1 MKIKVQTIPTTSS
14 ADTSSKTTTSDIPEK
29 QSFQEV
35 LVLNQT
41 ALKAMAIDAMVK
53 ESSTGA
59 VNPDSVDAAA
69 IMKFRGTLGPNIK
82 APIPEDDMDLGKP
95 IKVNI
100 PPAVPTI
107 TKPATNQSST
117 TTQNPVTNQN
127 TAVTPNDSS
136 VSNETTTP
144 AGSTTPSGNTPIE
157 SPSGAPILDEAATN
171 IAGATTGIPN
181 TGVLECSDE
190 LNQYFQKASEAFGV
204 DVKLLK
210 CIAYA
215 ESNFNPNATSRS
227 GAMGVMQL
235 MPKTAE
241 GLGVRDG
248 YDAEQN
254 ILGGA
259 KYISIQLKRFD
270 GNIEYALAA
279 YNAGPNRVQQY
290 GGIPPYEETQNYV
303 KKIMNVYNS
312 L

>member
-1 MKIKVQTIPTTSS
+1 
-14 ADTSSKTTTSDIPEK
+14 
-29 QSFQEV
+29 
-35 LVLNQT
+35 
-41 ALKAMAIDAMVK
+41 
-53 ESSTGA
+53 
-59 VNPDSVDAAA
+59 
-69 IMKFRGTLGPNIK
+69 MKFRGTLGPNIK
-82 APIPEDDMDLGKP
+82 APIPEADADLGKP
-95 IKVNI
+95 IKVNV
-100 PPAVPTI
+100 PPVVPTI
-107 TKPATNQSST
+107 TKP
-117 TTQNPVTNQN
+117 VTNQN
-127 TAVTPNDSS
+127 STTNQNTTQNSSVGTNQQTATTPNAS
-136 VSNETTTP
+136 
-144 AGSTTPSGNTPIE
+144 GSTTPSGNTPIE
-157 SPSGAPILDEAATN
+157 SPTGAPILNEAANN

-215 ESNFNPNATSRS
+215 ESNFRPDATSRS

-259 KYISIQLKRFD
+259 KYISIQLKRFN

-279 YNAGPNRVQQY
+279 YNAGPNRVQEY
-290 GGIPPYEETQNYV
+290 GGIPPFEETQNYV